1 MEGFSRERTQFDG
14 LYGIMEGNMETHKK
28 DVAIIQVKDD
38 GGWTQVVAVW
48 MGSVSRDR
56 KCCRQGILVINKL
69 SSFLFRFV
77 SSLS

>member
-1 MEGFSRERTQFDG
+1 
-14 LYGIMEGNMETHKK
+14 METHKK

-48 MGSVSRDR
+48 MGFVSRDR
-56 KCCRQGILVINKL
+56 KCCRQCILIINKL

-77 SSLS
+77 SLS